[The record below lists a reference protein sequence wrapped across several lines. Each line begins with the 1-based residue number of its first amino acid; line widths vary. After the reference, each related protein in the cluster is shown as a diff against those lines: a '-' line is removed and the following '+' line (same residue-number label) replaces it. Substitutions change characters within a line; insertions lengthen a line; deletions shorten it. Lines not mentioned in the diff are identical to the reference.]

1 MRSRAGGPVKRGV
14 MPSFPI
20 RPRAGTARGA
30 ILPAAMRVLAALTA
44 LALVPVLSA
53 CGDEEPGVTEPARE
67 GLAIPV
73 DGVQYNVFI
82 TRQINPEIQPDQDL
96 YQGPPPETGSTFYG
110 LFIQACNDTDETHE
124 AIDEF
129 TVKDAQDEEFEQI
142 ELPEE
147 NVFAY
152 RARTLDPGEC
162 IPEAGSVNQLGQ
174 SGGALLMF
182 EIPLAA
188 TENRPLELELH
199 GQEETKVI
207 ELDL

>member
-1 MRSRAGGPVKRGV
+1 MRA
-14 MPSFPI
+14 F
-20 RPRAGTARGA
+20 
-30 ILPAAMRVLAALTA
+30 AMLIAVAAL
-44 LALVPVLSA
+44 VGLSG
-53 CGDEEPGVTEPARE
+53 CGDEEPGVDEPARE

-82 TRQINPEIQPDQDL
+82 TRQINPKIQPDESL
-96 YQGPPPETGSTFYG
+96 YQGPPPAQGSTFYG
-110 LFIQACNDTDETHE
+110 IFIQACNDTDETHQ
-124 AIDEF
+124 AIDDF
-129 TVKDAQDEEFEQI
+129 VVKDAQDEEFEPI

-152 RARTLDPGEC
+152 RAESLPPGEC

-182 EIPLAA
+182 EIPLEA
-188 TENRPLELELH
+188 TENRPLELELE
-199 GQEETKVI
+199 GSEETKSI